1 MCYQGI
7 LYVPRLGSEKHSVQ
21 LFCIVTNR
29 EGWEKEN
36 FLGKMNLKLVAQ
48 QQRRK
53 KCKCSANQ

>member
-7 LYVPRLGSEKHSVQ
+7 LYVPRLGSEKHSVR

-29 EGWEKEN
+29 EGWEN

-53 KCKCSANQ
+53 KCECSANQ

>member
-7 LYVPRLGSEKHSVQ
+7 LYVLRLGTEKHSVR

-29 EGWEKEN
+29 EGWEKED

-53 KCKCSANQ
+53 KCECSANQ